1 MLATN
6 PTRFETPEVSVTEL
20 TIILGNR
27 AYSSWSLRGW
37 LLLKR
42 SGAAFEERVVPLFRP
57 GFKADILRHSPSGRV
72 PALKAGE
79 LTIWDS
85 LAIAEYLHERYP
97 EAGLWP
103 EDPAVRAVARAVT
116 AEMHAGFAALRERLP
131 MDLKRAP
138 QAPGGAPG
146 GYPTLATP
154 PSAPISRGSRKSGPI
169 AGAASAPRT
178 PATADSCSGSSA
190 PPTPSTPRSQPACAA
205 TAWRSRARRRPTGT
219 RCWPGPTWSRGPKR
233 RKSNPG

>member
-1 MLATN
+1 M
-6 PTRFETPEVSVTEL
+6 PEF
-20 TIILGNR
+20 TIILGNK

-42 SGAAFEERVVPLFRP
+42 SGAAFEEVVVPLDRP
-57 GFKADILRHSPSGRV
+57 GFKAEILAHSPSGRV
-72 PALKAGE
+72 PALEADG

-131 MDLKRAP
+131 MDLKRARGNP
-138 QAPGGAPG
+138 DGIDTSTGALGAEIARIVEIWTDCRHRTLGRAPGN
-146 GYPTLATP
+146 
-154 PSAPISRGSRKSGPI
+154 GPFLFGKF
-169 AGAASAPRT
+169 GAADAFYAPVAIRL
-178 PATADSCSGSSA
+178 DSYGV
-190 PPTPSTPRSQPACAA
+190 TLEGAA
-205 TAWRSRARRRPTGT
+205 AAYRDALLAWPDLVAWTEAAQAEPWVIETFT
-219 RCWPGPTWSRGPKR
+219 T
-233 RKSNPG
+233 